1 MHYTSCNYRQNLFL
15 FVHSYFIVFSITTAS
30 KLTQTLSLTSL
41 HFSTTFAQ
49 CVRLFLSIEDPFE
62 IGYDVGHVLR
72 EDTAKRLRSE
82 FQRAYVILSGG
93 AGTEIVGDN
102 ALNMLLEIWIDPKI
116 ESDRIKAEEK
126 EAIEKQ
132 DLLRQQQKSLRN
144 YSDCHLDHI
153 YQKEKKDGND
163 EDQVDEED
171 KDKKVKKEK
180 KKKDKKEK
188 Q

>member
-1 MHYTSCNYRQNLFL
+1 M
-15 FVHSYFIVFSITTAS
+15 
-30 KLTQTLSLTSL
+30 
-41 HFSTTFAQ
+41 
-49 CVRLFLSIEDPFE
+49 
-62 IGYDVGHVLR
+62 R

-132 DLLRQQQKSLRN
+132 DLLRQQ
-144 YSDCHLDHI
+144 
-153 YQKEKKDGND
+153 EKIKW
-163 EDQVDEED
+163 VDEED

-180 KKKDKKEK
+180 KKKDKKDK

>member
-1 MHYTSCNYRQNLFL
+1 MLNAF
-15 FVHSYFIVFSITTAS
+15 
-30 KLTQTLSLTSL
+30 
-41 HFSTTFAQ
+41 
-49 CVRLFLSIEDPFE
+49 RLFLSIEDPFE